1 MANKVVLH
9 PTPTAQWQALVS
21 EASRSLGKTV
31 LSEELESYLV
41 FLLMRF
47 MGNATLS
54 GSVMALEFLR
64 SVELLKTARES
75 SLRDVGDKCLLFAGF
90 FPEVAHR
97 RRVRMSYY
105 VDLGR
110 SAYAS
115 LSSVHHQ
122 ALSDLFARLSHDF
135 VLLVDVLHSM
145 RALDSHKETL
155 DLIAAEEFWR
165 DTNSQYAWNVLKK
178 RCPTF
183 SGAAFLQENSKVK
196 H

>member
-1 MANKVVLH
+1 MVLH

-21 EASRSLGKTV
+21 EASLALGKSA
-31 LSEELESYLV
+31 LPEELESYLV

-47 MGNATLS
+47 TGNPALS

-64 SVELLKTARES
+64 GIELLKTARES

-90 FPEVAHR
+90 FPEMARR
-97 RRVRMSYY
+97 RRVKMSYY

-115 LSSVHHQ
+115 LSSVHHKT
-122 ALSDLFARLSHDF
+122 LSDLFGRLSHDF

-145 RALDSHKETL
+145 RALDGRKEGL
-155 DLIAAEEFWR
+155 DLLAAEELWR
-165 DTNSQYAWNVLKK
+165 DTKSQYAWNVLQK
-178 RCPTF
+178 RFPAL
-183 SGAAFLQENSKVK
+183 SSAAFIKEGSQEK

>member
-1 MANKVVLH
+1 MVLH

-21 EASRSLGKTV
+21 EASSALGKPA
-31 LSEELESYLV
+31 LPEELESYLV

-47 MGNATLS
+47 TGDTGLS
-54 GSVMALEFLR
+54 SSVMALEFLR
-64 SVELLKTARES
+64 SIELFKTARES

-90 FPEVAHR
+90 FPEMARR

-145 RALDSHKETL
+145 RTLDGQKEGL
-155 DLIAAEEFWR
+155 DLIAAEELWR
-165 DTNSQYAWNVLKK
+165 DTSSQYAWNVLKK
-178 RCPTF
+178 RLPAL
-183 SGAAFLQENSKVK
+183 SSAAFSRESNQEK